1 MARTCSCCGYPTLIR
16 VSNTSRNPGRQFYAC
31 SNKMLNCGF
40 NGWVDEDNVVARIQR
55 DRELR
60 RLQLENRNLKIV
72 LVLSWM
78 LFVAVLVYKL

>member
-1 MARTCSCCGYPTLIR
+1 MITFAVISLI
-16 VSNTSRNPGRQFYAC
+16 Q
-31 SNKMLNCGF
+31 MLNCGF

-78 LFVAVLVYKL
+78 LFVAILVNKV